1 MCLYVLIES
10 ATTSVPPGTCGFAN
24 AMQETGGLRVDPVF
38 VARYVSV
45 ATAGFARGPVP
56 RFGEF
61 IVPGGTHIT
70 LTVDVATDSAVVTT
84 DELPRFGGDWGRR

>member
-10 ATTSVPPGTCGFAN
+10 AITSVPSGTGGFAN
-24 AMQETGGLRVDPVF
+24 AVQETGGLRVDSVF

-45 ATAGFARGPVP
+45 TSAGFARGPVP
-56 RFGEF
+56 RTGEF

-70 LTVDVATDSAVVTT
+70 LTVNVATDGAVVTT
-84 DELPRFGGDWGRR
+84 DELPRFGGG